1 MALGNG
7 GALGIGSI
15 KVGRSENLL
24 KSATTTNVKGALSES
39 YTLLSRRQLKKF
51 KSPLRLLLY
60 VHGIGAISLSL
71 PTS

>member
-1 MALGNG
+1 MVLGDGSALD
-7 GALGIGSI
+7 IGSI

-24 KSATTTNVKGALSES
+24 KSAITTNVKGALSES
-39 YTLLSRRQLKKF
+39 YTPSSRRQLKKF

-60 VHGIGAISLSL
+60 VNGIGAINLSL